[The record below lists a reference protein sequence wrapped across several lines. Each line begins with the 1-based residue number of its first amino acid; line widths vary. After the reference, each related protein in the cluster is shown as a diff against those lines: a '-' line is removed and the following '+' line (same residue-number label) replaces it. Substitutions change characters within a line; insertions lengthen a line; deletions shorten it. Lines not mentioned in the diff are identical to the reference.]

1 MMKTVGWWHLPF
13 QLEKE
18 EGKNCGDQDSY
29 LHWKVENAEGE
40 SFGDDDRCKFALTLA
55 GGEGRM

>member
-1 MMKTVGWWHLPF
+1 MKTVGRLHLPF
-13 QLEKE
+13 QVEKK
-18 EGKNCGDQDSY
+18 EGKNCGDEDSY
-29 LHWKVENAEGE
+29 LHWKAENTEGE